1 MSEFRQIGS
10 TEIRF
15 WQGGP
20 QGRWIFAGSI
30 NAGGYLTIED
40 AMVEAVAQV
49 DGKLRGR
56 ISATLGK
63 LPKQRDHAA
72 YWQANLETL
81 ANRR

>member
-1 MSEFRQIGS
+1 MSESRQIGS
-10 TEIRF
+10 TDIRF

-40 AMVEAVAQV
+40 AMVEATAQI

-56 ISATLGK
+56 ISATLGNM
-63 LPKQRDHAA
+63 PKQRDHTA
-72 YWQANLETL
+72 YWRANLEAL
-81 ANRR
+81 ASRR